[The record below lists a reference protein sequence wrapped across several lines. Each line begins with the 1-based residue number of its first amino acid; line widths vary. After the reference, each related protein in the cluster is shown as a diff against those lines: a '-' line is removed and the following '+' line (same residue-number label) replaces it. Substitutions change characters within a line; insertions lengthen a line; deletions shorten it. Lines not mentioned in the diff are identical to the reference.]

1 MSKMARR
8 NNSMVAAALEV
19 GPGALL
25 QTFGIGHLYQGRVK
39 AGLAFMFSYWILQ
52 TINGLLI
59 GFGGLGVITGVLT
72 WLAYMVIAP
81 TDVLKS

>member
-1 MSKMARR
+1 MSKTE
-8 NNSMVAAALEV
+8 NSMVAVGLEV

-25 QTFGIGHLYQGRVK
+25 QTFGVGHLYQGRVK
-39 AGLAFMFSYWILQ
+39 AGLLFMFSYWMLQ
-52 TINGLLI
+52 SVNAWLVS
-59 GFGGLGVITGVLT
+59 FGGLGLITGFLT